1 MIIKINKI
9 YINFLLISFFPLWIL
24 GPAICDILVSIGAI
38 LGLINYRNI
47 KYIDT
52 RKLKFIKTY
61 IYTLFLYFFITLY
74 NNYEFNFDRSFEFVM
89 KSLFDM
95 RFPLFCLLFITTHEL
110 SIKSSIK
117 YVSISILS
125 CLLFIFIET
134 YTQLLFKFS
143 FFGFDSPYVADRQ
156 NFDIER
162 ISGPF
167 VDELILGTYLSKL
180 ILPITLFLNFSK
192 NKYIRHSSIPIF
204 LLTSFLIV
212 NTGEKNALV
221 NLMLISLIFPFL
233 IYKNISVKYRLLII
247 YSMMFVMLIV
257 ANLFFPKQFNRY
269 FYLNLSN
276 FGFDELSISL
286 RNLNGKINY
295 EYSNYADID
304 QTFDRN
310 FLNTEHGA
318 LIEKSLFLIN
328 NNLLIGLGRSSFKK
342 HCDEIDP
349 ALLKSKNSSYC
360 STHPHNYILE
370 TLNNYGLVGL
380 LLLYYCLYHYVR
392 SFSHYNKN
400 ENDPEKNILYGY
412 FITIIILLFPFNLT
426 TSFYSNYTQSIF
438 WFILSLSLLY
448 KKESK

>member
-9 YINFLLISFFPLWIL
+9 YFNFLLISFFPLWIL
-24 GPAICDILVSIGAI
+24 GPAICDILISIGAI

-47 KYIDT
+47 KNTDI
-52 RKLKFIKTY
+52 RKIKFIKIY
-61 IYTLFLYFFITLY
+61 IYTLILYFFITLY
-74 NNYEFNFDRSFEFVM
+74 NNYEFNFDRSFEFVL

-95 RFPLFCLLFITTHEL
+95 RFPLFCLLFINTHEL

-143 FFGFDSPYVADRQ
+143 FFGFDSPYVLDRQ

-167 VDELILGTYLSKL
+167 VDELILGSYLSKL

-192 NKYIRHSSIPIF
+192 KKYIKHSSIPIF

-212 NTGEKNALV
+212 NTGEKNAIV
-221 NLMLISLIFPFL
+221 NLILVSLIIPFL
-233 IYKNISVKYRLLII
+233 IYINISVKYRLLMI
-247 YSMMFVMLIV
+247 YFMMFVMFIV

-276 FGFDELSISL
+276 FGFDELAISL
-286 RNLNGKINY
+286 RNMNGKINY
-295 EYSNYADID
+295 EYSTYSEID

-328 NNLLIGLGRSSFKK
+328 DNLLIGLGRNSFKK
-342 HCDEIDP
+342 HCNEIDP
-349 ALLKSKNSSYC
+349 TLLVSKHSSYC

-370 TLNNYGLVGL
+370 TLNNYGLLGL
-380 LLLYYCLYHYVR
+380 FLLLYCLYNYVR
-392 SFSHYNKN
+392 CFSHYNKN
-400 ENDPEKNILYGY
+400 KNDPVKNILYGY

-448 KKESK
+448 KKEFK